1 MEQRASVSVGT
12 SDRRGFVMSLVDD
25 VTCWWIASRVEVFV
39 VQVKVLY
46 VRNLKSDV
54 TEEQLRDKFEEHG
67 KVERV
72 KKVKDYGFVH
82 FEDRDNALRAME
94 LLNGT
99 VGVCVFSLLFCSLAV
114 LDPRVGH
121 TMDVLPPFI
130 LSILCHSD

>member
-12 SDRRGFVMSLVDD
+12 SDRRGCVMSLVNN
-25 VTCWWIASRVEVFV
+25 VEVFV

-72 KKVKDYGFVH
+72 KKVKDYGFIH

-99 VGVCVFSLLFCSLAV
+99 VGVCVCSLLFCSV
-114 LDPRVGH
+114 P
-121 TMDVLPPFI
+121 
-130 LSILCHSD
+130 